1 MKPFYTEILYT
12 LRHYNMGNGL
22 NFITCK
28 QGFIKIILI
37 DILEYN
43 IIVVYFSWAGK
54 LFQS

>member
-1 MKPFYTEILYT
+1 MEPFYTEILYT

-22 NFITCK
+22 NFIMCK

-43 IIVVYFSWAGK
+43 IIVVYFS
-54 LFQS
+54 